1 MQISKL
7 VVVLALSTAVA
18 PGWAQT
24 AGPPAGDHKDH
35 GGPRGERPAGKPGP
49 EKMRQMMAERFK
61 KADTDRA
68 ARRGA
73 ALHGAMARWRDGVMP
88 HRRGEVAVTPV

>member
-68 ARRGA
+68 ARRC
-73 ALHGAMARWRDGVMP
+73 MARWRDGVMP
-88 HRRGEVAVTPV
+88 HRRGEVAMTPV